1 MLASIESFH
10 QRLPGATFK
19 LASGVDEHHGM
30 LRFRWTM
37 FGADGRPQVEGFDIG
52 ELDPAGRLKR
62 ITGFF
67 GPFPLTSR
75 RVGPPVRRSAG
86 AIGAVSAARCS
97 ADALVCRTV
106 AHE

>member
-67 GPFPLTSR
+67 GPFP
-75 RVGPPVRRSAG
+75 PPPATWDRQFVDQRDRSAQ
-86 AIGAVSAARCS
+86 
-97 ADALVCRTV
+97 
-106 AHE
+106 